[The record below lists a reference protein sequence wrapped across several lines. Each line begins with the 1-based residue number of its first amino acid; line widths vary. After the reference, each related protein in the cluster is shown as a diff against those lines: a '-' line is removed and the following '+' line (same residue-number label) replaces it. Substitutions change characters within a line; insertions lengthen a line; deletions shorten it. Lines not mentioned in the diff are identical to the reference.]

1 MATRMNVE
9 DSVELLVAFYGGP
22 FIRTVVQLHIHLIFL
37 LHFPDNS
44 HIHTY
49 SVLRRYRDPVRA
61 AVRSFFDNSVTPPSL
76 SYRGFLTWKTTPL
89 TNRQVAFNTFTQLRP
104 GY

>member
-22 FIRTVVQLHIHLIFL
+22 FIRTVVLLHIHWIFL

-49 SVLRRYRDPVRA
+49 SG
-61 AVRSFFDNSVTPPSL
+61 T
-76 SYRGFLTWKTTPL
+76 
-89 TNRQVAFNTFTQLRP
+89 
-104 GY
+104 

>member
-1 MATRMNVE
+1 MATRMNIE

-49 SVLRRYRDPVRA
+49 SG
-61 AVRSFFDNSVTPPSL
+61 T
-76 SYRGFLTWKTTPL
+76 
-89 TNRQVAFNTFTQLRP
+89 
-104 GY
+104 